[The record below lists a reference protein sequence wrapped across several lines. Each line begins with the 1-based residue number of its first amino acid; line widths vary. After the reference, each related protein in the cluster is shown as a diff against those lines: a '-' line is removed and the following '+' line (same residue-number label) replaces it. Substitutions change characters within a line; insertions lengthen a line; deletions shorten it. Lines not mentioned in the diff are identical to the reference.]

1 MDPESAKSCV
11 LEKLKELWMLLTSF
25 AAYVS
30 RVFDEKFP
38 PETRDEKIHGWLK
51 ASTPWLIAGSA
62 VLLLSC
68 CCRRRRGGRMMKAP
82 GQDFR
87 MLRDDFERSP
97 RSYFGDLRAKKK
109 KRSQLLG

>member
-1 MDPESAKSCV
+1 
-11 LEKLKELWMLLTSF
+11 
-25 AAYVS
+25 
-30 RVFDEKFP
+30 VFDEKFP
-38 PETRDEKIHGWLK
+38 PETRGEKIHGWLK

-62 VLLLSC
+62 VLLLSCCCCYRC

-97 RSYFGDLRAKKK
+97 RTYFRDLRGKKKK